1 MIKKQSLMV
10 IVGSAVTI
18 AALVWAFM
26 PKPVIVEVAEVTRG
40 RFEQTIDEDGKTR
53 VRERYI
59 VSAPLAGRVQRST
72 LKAGDAVTRGDVV
85 AIMHPATPP
94 LIDARAERELEE
106 RVGAAQA
113 ALARAR
119 TAVEHARAALAQNR
133 ADAGRTQKLAAQGF
147 VAPTQL
153 ERDEL
158 KVTLSARE
166 VEAAEFERHAAEHQ
180 LELARAALTRS
191 RQGWNLERGER
202 GGHGGRT
209 EQFDIRSPVAGRILR
224 ITQESEAVVALGAP
238 LLEIGDPADLEIVID
253 VLSGDAL
260 QIAQGQVVR
269 LDGQGDMPAPLE
281 GRVRRVEPSAFTKV
295 SALGVEEQ
303 RVNVVIDIVSARP
316 QWQTLGDAYR
326 MDARIVVH
334 RAENAV
340 KVPVAALF
348 RDGAAW
354 AVFVIDGGVARK
366 RVIEMSRRNARDAL
380 VDKGLAVG
388 ERVIVY
394 PGDAVRDG
402 RRVSARSAG
411 SATNASP

>member
-1 MIKKQSLMV
+1 MLKKQILM
-10 IVGSAVTI
+10 IIMGALAAI
-18 AALVWAFM
+18 AALVWAFT
-26 PKPVIVEVAEVTRG
+26 PKPALVEVAEVTRG

-59 VSAPLAGRVQRST
+59 VSAPLAGRVQRIV
-72 LKAGDAVTRGDVV
+72 LKAGDAVERGHVV
-85 AIMHPATPP
+85 AVMHPAAPP

-113 ALARAR
+113 ALARVR
-119 TAVEHARAALAQNR
+119 TTVEHARAALAQNH
-133 ADAGRTQKLAAQGF
+133 ADAQRTQKLAAQGF
-147 VAPTQL
+147 VAPAQL

-166 VEAAEFERHAAEHQ
+166 AEAAEFERQAAGHQ

-191 RQGWNLERGER
+191 RQGWQIGR
-202 GGHGGRT
+202 GGRA
-209 EQFDIRSPVAGRILR
+209 EQFDIRSPVAGRVLR
-224 ITQESEAVVALGAP
+224 VMQESESVVALGAP
-238 LLEIGDPADLEIVID
+238 LLEIGDPADLEVVID

-260 QIAQGQVVR
+260 QIAPGQPVKLERQGGSVTA
-269 LDGQGDMPAPLE
+269 LD

-303 RVNVVIDIVSARP
+303 RVNVVVDITSPRA
-316 QWQTLGDAYR
+316 QWQNLADAYR
-326 MDARIVVH
+326 VDARIVVH
-334 RAENAV
+334 NADNVV

-348 RDGAAW
+348 RDGAQW
-354 AVFVIDGGVARK
+354 AVFVADGNTARK
-366 RVIEMSRRNARDAL
+366 RVIETSRRGAREAL
-380 VDKGLAVG
+380 VDKGLTAG

-402 RRVSARSAG
+402 RRITVREEKSA
-411 SATNASP
+411 